1 MGLIT
6 WFKDKYNEHKYQ
18 SALDYISNGNT
29 KGAIEILYNI
39 LDKHPNAPEKLLE
52 VYHSILYNTDDNTVL
67 EKVAALYK
75 WQNSLSNHCVAF
87 AKQISQLPNRVRY
100 AATYSST
107 LYKAGIRNLESIFVS
122 CATSIIIHDT
132 NIKSLLKLTDSN
144 SLLSSL
150 SSNLF
155 EILKRDYTASNK
167 INEAYRIALLI
178 EQYQKSNEFKVF
190 LANTHF
196 SYLAK
201 NKVTASSISEF
212 DNLFTDIKNRY
223 KLSSEEE
230 RKLIDRTYKLA
241 SELYA
246 RKDFVG
252 SLLLSQRLINI
263 EDAKQIYSSSAL
275 KVYQQDKKSR
285 LVDAET
291 LYKSLGSSGEQFL
304 KNLESYVPFANHAQK
319 YISEASNI
327 LKAIGQ
333 TGDVEKAKSH
343 LSHIWTIAK
352 DDTYLTI
359 PFDSPNLKYSE
370 SIISFIV
377 EGDKN
382 FLVSTHSLTAFLD
395 KLCSLNNKELILN
408 ILENLIKKKH
418 SSADQ
423 YYVEQISRFSR
434 TLSYRD
440 RIDLFNRGLS
450 IKNFSKLINDKASA
464 IEQYIITKQYDSE
477 FLIEQSNQLI
487 GTHADAE
494 IFLTSIA
501 LDTAKRISSIDS
513 QFNNLKKAILYK
525 KHHHNPFNES
535 KYNQLIKNIQNLCE
549 DFAQRHFSNNKEKAT
564 ELLYLLRDNDF
575 EWYDCYGKL
584 NLNQFDSREESE
596 DTLSSLYA
604 VIDEKPQKKYAISS
618 SLWAKAVSVSKSIYS
633 KETHTKR
640 IKGLE
645 ETLTQLNTKCDSPNK
660 EDLEKIVVSELA
672 KTYLSKGKESEKA
685 AEYKTATN
693 DYKTSLNLAYNI
705 EAEARLYICELK
717 LDKHLSKEK
726 RKNISKIID
735 NYNPDEIYIQDLAY
749 RYCLYLLKAF
759 EIDEAESINFNVLA
773 NDIDIM
779 NLCNDYRIRKQE
791 QTLVEI
797 NDKIDAMS
805 KGHLSAKDAL
815 IFGQNIGK
823 LLNNVNLLLKVTKK
837 QSDELK
843 QYIRC
848 YAIKKFY
855 EEGNYV
861 EAEAGLKVQ
870 DSQYLSDPIEL
881 RNIAIMCLMAAEA
894 KQLTEKN
901 YREFLAIW
909 ATAIYQQDLFVKSL
923 DYTLWDDPYTFTL
936 DEALGHLENDDLPD
950 NVSYDSADK
959 DNVVSIKEVQKAL
972 ITRMEVALN
981 DMPDYQKFFTEQI
994 DAMDKLSEQN
1004 LDEQCVIVAPYLT
1017 SLSENYKQSI
1027 HHALKI
1033 EAEGEYGNWE
1043 DIVEIGTLY
1052 GLSIGVFGDYKKAE
1066 KYNDEAISSIR
1077 SRRQINT
1084 KFTSTRINA
1093 IKPFSKLFSTLI
1105 AAVST
1110 CLSED
1115 INNNIDYKRVLSN
1128 YSGICKLMESD
1139 NLNFTF
1145 SNYINQ
1151 SIVSDLNDKS
1161 LSLANG
1167 AETLIGIYQFCK
1179 SNPHLKRNLCNIVEA
1194 LIHNYITD
1202 GTTENL
1208 NALDIILTNTR
1219 DFDNNIVSALTG
1231 GSEAPEDLMLLVFAQ
1246 NESRFDSLK
1255 RKIGGKSSKISN
1267 QFNETSRKIS
1277 EAKVTIELNKIA
1289 EKISDGTI
1297 SKSDAFDRIY
1307 NLYSNNKS
1315 NKIVCEVLAQLVPPC
1330 IFEYIIEGK
1339 PGKTKVKSVLDK
1351 LKNNMSSTFRANN
1364 SEIGKAYN
1372 IIWNQLDY
1380 STQMA
1385 MRGISYGV
1393 SLTGKGLALKQGID
1407 YLDALR

>member
-1 MGLIT
+1 MGIIS

-18 SALDYISNGNT
+18 SALEHISNGNT
-29 KGAIEILYNI
+29 KGAIEILYKI

-67 EKVAALYK
+67 EKVVALYK

-132 NIKSLLKLTDSN
+132 SIKSLLKLTDSN

-575 EWYDCYGKL
+575 DWYDCYGRL
-584 NLNQFDSREESE
+584 NLNQFDNSKESK
-596 DTLSSLYA
+596 DALSSLYA
-604 VIDEKPQKKYAISS
+604 VIDEKPQKKCAISS

-633 KETHTKR
+633 KGTHSKR

-645 ETLTQLNTKCDSPNK
+645 DTLTQLKTKCDSPNK
-660 EDLEKIVVSELA
+660 EDLEKIIVDSLA
-672 KTYLSKGKESEKA
+672 KTYLSKGKKSEKA
-685 AEYKTATN
+685 ADLKSAKEDYYTALTYAN
-693 DYKTSLNLAYNI
+693 NI
-705 EAEARLYICELK
+705 ETQARFFICKIKLCEQLSSNDNKSILQILNNKPDKKYI
-717 LDKHLSKEK
+717 
-726 RKNISKIID
+726 R
-735 NYNPDEIYIQDLAY
+735 DLAY
-749 RYCLYLLKAF
+749 RYCLVLLKALNI
-759 EIDEAESINFNVLA
+759 EEAESINLSVLG
-773 NDIDIM
+773 NDSDIAT
-779 NLCNDYRIRKQE
+779 LCNDYRIHKQE
-791 QTLVEI
+791 QTLIDI
-797 NDKIDAMS
+797 NDKIDAMT
-805 KGHLSAKDAL
+805 KGQLSAKDAL
-815 IFGQNIGK
+815 LFGQNISR

-837 QSDELK
+837 QSEKLK

-855 EEGNYV
+855 EEENYV

-870 DSQYLSDPIEL
+870 DSQYISDPIEL

-894 KQLTEKN
+894 KQLTDKN

-923 DYTLWDDPYTFTL
+923 DYTQWDDPYTFTL
-936 DEALGHLENDDLPD
+936 SEALGQLENDDLPD
-950 NVSYDSADK
+950 NVTYDYVDNDSVVAIK
-959 DNVVSIKEVQKAL
+959 DVQKAL

-981 DMPDYQKFFTEQI
+981 DNPEYQKFFNDQI
-994 DAMDKLSEQN
+994 EAMDKLAEQN
-1004 LDEQCVIVAPYLT
+1004 LDEHSVLVAPYM
-1017 SLSENYKQSI
+1017 LSMSEKYKQSV
-1027 HHALKI
+1027 HNALEI
-1033 EAEGEYGNWE
+1033 EADAQYDNWE
-1043 DIVEIGTLY
+1043 DVVEIGTLY
-1052 GLSIGVFGDYKKAE
+1052 GMIKDDFGNYQKAVQ
-1066 KYNDEAISSIR
+1066 YNNEAITSIHV
-1077 SRRQINT
+1077 RREINT
-1084 KFTSTRINA
+1084 KFTSTRINP
-1093 IKPFSKLFSTLI
+1093 IKQFPKLFSTLV
-1105 AAVST
+1105 ASVST
-1110 CLSED
+1110 SLSED
-1115 INNNIDYKRVLSN
+1115 IANEVDYKKIISN
-1128 YSGICKLMESD
+1128 YGGVCKLLESD
-1139 NLNFTF
+1139 NLNFSF

-1151 SIVSDLNDKS
+1151 SIVSELNEKS
-1161 LSLANG
+1161 LALADG
-1167 AETLIGIYQFCK
+1167 AKTLFNVYQYCQ

-1202 GTTENL
+1202 GESGNL
-1208 NALDIILTNTR
+1208 DALDSILTNTR
-1219 DFDNNIVSALTG
+1219 EFDDNVVSAMTG
-1231 GSEAPEDLMLLVFAQ
+1231 GSDAPEELMLLIFTQ
-1246 NESRFDSLK
+1246 NENRFNAL
-1255 RKIGGKSSKISN
+1255 RRRIGGKSIKIRN
-1267 QFNETSRKIS
+1267 QFDASASRIAG
-1277 EAKVTIELNKIA
+1277 AKVNIELSEVVDKVNNNTMK
-1289 EKISDGTI
+1289 KC
-1297 SKSDAFDRIY
+1297 DALERVYNIY
-1307 NLYSNNKS
+1307 VNNKY
-1315 NKIVCEVLAQLVPPC
+1315 NKRVCENLATLVPMC
-1330 IFEYIIEGK
+1330 VMEYIVDGGIGK
-1339 PGKTKVKSVLDK
+1339 VKVKSVLDK
-1351 LKNNMSSTFRANN
+1351 LKNNMSPTFRANN
-1364 SEIGKAYN
+1364 SEIGQAYN
-1372 IIWNQLDY
+1372 LIWNRLDY
-1380 STQMA
+1380 SARSA
-1385 MRGISYGV
+1385 MTGSGYG
-1393 SLTGKGLALKQGID
+1393 LTSQGLALKQGLE
-1407 YLDALR
+1407 YLRALK